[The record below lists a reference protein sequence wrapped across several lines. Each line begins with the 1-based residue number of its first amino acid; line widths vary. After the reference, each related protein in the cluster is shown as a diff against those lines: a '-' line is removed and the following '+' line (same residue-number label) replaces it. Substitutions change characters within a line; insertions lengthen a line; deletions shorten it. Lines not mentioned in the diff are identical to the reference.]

1 MDKNKLTRKGL
12 VFKEFIR
19 EDQTPF
25 EKLFD
30 IWKEVIVHV
39 SGDVDESF
47 EWMETIDAE
56 YKLTTPDY
64 TLDDFRNELIEKGY
78 IKQEKDPKENGR
90 LSITAKTERSI
101 RQSAL
106 EQIFGNLKKSGSGN
120 HKTKHLGTGDEHTGD
135 LRAYHF
141 GDSLDSISMTESIR
155 NAQLNNGV
163 GDFMLTENDLVVEE
177 TNFKASMSTVLMID
191 ISHSMILYGED
202 RITPAKKV
210 AMALA
215 QLITTRY
222 PKDTIDV
229 IVFGNDA
236 WPIKIKELPYLQV
249 GPYHTNTVAGLNLA
263 MDILRRKRN
272 TNKQIFMITDGKP
285 SCIREKD
292 GSYYKNSFGLD
303 PYVTEKCYTM
313 AAQAR
318 KLRIPITTFMIARD
332 EYLMEF
338 VENFTEA
345 NQGKAFYTGLQ
356 GLGEMIFED
365 YETNRKKRIRG

>member
-1 MDKNKLTRKGL
+1 MDKIKLTRKGL

-78 IKQEKDPKENGR
+78 IKQEKDPEENGG

-332 EYLMEF
+332 DYLMEF